1 MPNLKFYNSKDFVRY
16 TLVGAS
22 GVLVNLGMYIFL
34 TRHFGF
40 PKELAPILAIETSVL
55 SNFFLNNFWTFRK
68 RTTEVPL
75 ISRLFKFHLVVG
87 ASGILNYLTFFFLF
101 KVILLNDL
109 LANLAGISIAAALN
123 YLINSSWT
131 WRDESQT

>member
-87 ASGILNYLTFFFLF
+87 GSGILNYLTFFFLF

-109 LANLAGISIAAALN
+109 LANLAGISVAAVLN

-131 WRDESQT
+131 WRDDNQT

>member
-1 MPNLKFYNSKDFVRY
+1 M
-16 TLVGAS
+16 VGSS
-22 GVLVNLGMYIFL
+22 GVLVNLGIYILL
-34 TRHFGF
+34 TRHFEF
-40 PKELAPILAIETSVL
+40 PKELAPIIAIEASVL

-109 LANLAGISIAAALN
+109 LANLAGISVAAVLN

-131 WRDESQT
+131 WRNESQT